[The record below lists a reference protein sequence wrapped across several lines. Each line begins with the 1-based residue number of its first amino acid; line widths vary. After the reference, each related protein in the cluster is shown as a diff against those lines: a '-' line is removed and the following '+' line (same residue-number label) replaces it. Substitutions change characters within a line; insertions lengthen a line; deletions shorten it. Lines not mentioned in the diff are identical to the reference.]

1 LPFYSLCGYRIVK
14 AINSREH
21 NSKTIL
27 TTPMRQNKF
36 WGFTRKEFRHIF
48 RDKRTLLIFFGMPI
62 VELLIFGFVITTE
75 IKDANIAIYDRANDY
90 LSQKLTAKLGS
101 SGYFKPV
108 EYITSPDEV
117 EPALRSGRVKMVLV
131 YEPRFA
137 ERFGRE
143 GKSAIQVITDASE
156 PNTASIIANYAW
168 AIVNDFAA
176 ENGMKGY
183 TASPIDVRVRMLYNQ
198 DLKAVFMFVPGTM
211 ALILMLLTA
220 MMTSISITREKELG
234 TMEVLLVSPLKPS
247 HIILG
252 KVLPY
257 VGLAFTNS
265 IVILLVG
272 YTVFDLPMRGSLL
285 LLLFVCFL
293 FILLALALGILI
305 STVSKTQQVAMFMSM
320 VGLMLPT
327 ILLSGFIFP
336 IKNMPLILQWLSLV
350 MPPRWFLSAL
360 KTIMIKGEGLA
371 YVWTEILVMTGMITF
386 FLTLSIKKFKVR
398 LD

>member
-1 LPFYSLCGYRIVK
+1 
-14 AINSREH
+14 
-21 NSKTIL
+21 
-27 TTPMRQNKF
+27 MRQNKF

-48 RDKRTLLIFFGMPI
+48 RDKRTLLIIFGMPI

-75 IKDANIAIYDRANDY
+75 IKEANIAIYDRANDY

-108 EYITSPDEV
+108 EYITSPYEV

-131 YEPRFA
+131 YEPGFA
-137 ERFGRE
+137 ERFGSE
-143 GKSAIQVITDASE
+143 GESAIQVITDASE

-168 AIVNDFAA
+168 SIVNDFAA

-183 TASPIDVRVRMLYNQ
+183 TVSPIDVRVRMLYNQ

-265 IVILLVG
+265 IVILLLG
-272 YTVFDLPMRGSLL
+272 YTVFGLPMRGSLL

-305 STVSKTQQVAMFMSM
+305 STVSKTQQVAMFFSM
-320 VGLMLPT
+320 IGLMLPT

-336 IKNMPLILQWLSLV
+336 IKNMPAILQWLSVV
-350 MPPRWFLSAL
+350 MPPRWFLSAI

-371 YVWTEILVMTGMITF
+371 YVWAEILVMTGMIAF